1 MFVDFFL
8 LLRTEKI
15 PVTIREYLVM
25 LEGLDKGVVGTS
37 ADDFYFF
44 SRAALVKDERNFD
57 KFDRAFATFFRGAVS
72 ATDGL
77 LDADI
82 PEEWLRRLARRIFG
96 PDELDK
102 LEALGLD
109 ELMKQLA
116 KRLKEQ
122 REAHHGGG
130 KWIGT
135 GGTSPFGHSGI
146 NPAGVRIGGDGGG
159 GRATKIWQKR
169 EFRGLDSSVELGT
182 RNIKMGL
189 RRLRKFVREG
199 AEDEFD
205 LGATIRATADNA
217 GWLDI
222 RMRPERRNRIKVLL
236 FIDIGGTMDSHVR
249 VSEELFSAARS
260 EFKHLENFYFHNML
274 YERVWRENRRG
285 YNEWVPTWDVLNTYG
300 RDYKV
305 ILIGDATM
313 SPYEITE
320 IGGSIEHWND
330 ETGVVWM
337 RRLLERFPDSAWL
350 NPVSP
355 ERWGHTRSVQMVRQ
369 LMGGRMFPMT
379 LDGLDKAMRLLRRR
393 SGVPVSENFSKR

>member
-8 LLRTEKI
+8 LLRKEKI

-25 LEGLDKGVVGTS
+25 LEGLDRGVVRAN

-44 SRAALVKDERNFD
+44 SHAALVKDERNFD
-57 KFDRAFATFFRGAVS
+57 KFDRAFATFFRGADS

-82 PEEWLRRLARRIFG
+82 PEEWLRRLARHTFG
-96 PDELDK
+96 PDEQDK
-102 LEALGLD
+102 LERLGLD
-109 ELMKQLA
+109 ELMKELA
-116 KRLKEQ
+116 RRLKEQ

-135 GGTSPFGHSGI
+135 GGTSPFGHSGAY
-146 NPAGVRIGGDGGG
+146 PAGVRIGGDGGG
-159 GRATKIWQKR
+159 AHATKISLRR

-260 EFKHLENFYFHNML
+260 EFKHLEYFYFHNML
-274 YERVWRENRRG
+274 YERVWRDNRRG
-285 YNEWVPTWDVLNTYG
+285 YNEWVPTWEVLNTYG

-305 ILIGDATM
+305 ILVGDATM

-330 ETGVVWM
+330 EAGAVWM
-337 RRLLERFPDSAWL
+337 RRLLACFPDSAWL

-355 ERWGHTRSVQMVRQ
+355 ERWGHTRSVQMVQQ
-369 LMGGRMFPMT
+369 LMNGRMFPMT

-393 SGVPVSENFSKR
+393 SGAPAPHPVP